1 MCPRRGGGRASGS
14 KGTPNEALQQ
24 PAGHEVF
31 LRHQAHRCPAAAE
44 LGRSAAEELLFDI
57 AFITDTSEPQ
67 NDGGMNRLRGRT
79 TLGAYTEEFLA
90 PFGHWKRADYERQ
103 WVEAARRVLGPA
115 GRAAFFTAAF
125 RFWWAM
131 WREGD
136 VIFVHEELL
145 TPERMAGVVDDG
157 SVPYHLIEN
166 RRTHDE
172 DGMPISEWQISA
184 EDVRA
189 FVKRHADQ

>member
-1 MCPRRGGGRASGS
+1 
-14 KGTPNEALQQ
+14 
-24 PAGHEVF
+24 
-31 LRHQAHRCPAAAE
+31 
-44 LGRSAAEELLFDI
+44 LFDI
-57 AFITDTSEPQ
+57 AFTTDKPESLDE
-67 NDGGMNRLRGRT
+67 GGTDRQRGRT
-79 TLGAYTEEFLA
+79 TLGEYTEEFVA

-131 WREGD
+131 WREGE

-145 TPERMAGVVDDG
+145 TPERMAGVTDHG
-157 SVPYHLIEN
+157 SVPYDLLEN
-166 RRTHDE
+166 RCTHSD

-189 FVKRHADQ
+189 FLKRQAGQ